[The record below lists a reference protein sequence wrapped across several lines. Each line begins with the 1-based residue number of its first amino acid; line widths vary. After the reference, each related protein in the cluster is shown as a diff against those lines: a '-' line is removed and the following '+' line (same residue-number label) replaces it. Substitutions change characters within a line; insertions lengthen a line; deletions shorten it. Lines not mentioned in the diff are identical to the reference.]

1 MTAHAESTVKRKTSR
16 GSREI
21 KGRGGKSRTI
31 AQSHWIMLGKMK
43 KNSYRRKG
51 GGGWDCPVPDLWEQ
65 RNISEV

>member
-21 KGRGGKSRTI
+21 KGRGGKSQTI

-43 KNSYRRKG
+43 KTNTEGRER
-51 GGGWDCPVPDLWEQ
+51 GGWGCPVPDLWEQ